1 MILQGIG
8 PIRPDQQTIDL
19 AFELMTKAHLR
30 KVYLVALLLT
40 LQLFSSDAKQI
51 AKTADQPNI
60 LFCFADDWGRYASI
74 FAEIEKSPS
83 LNQIVKTPNI
93 DRVAREG
100 VLFRNAFVNA
110 PSCTPSRSS
119 LLSGRYFF
127 NTGRGAI
134 LREARWDTAIP
145 SFPLLLRDAGYH
157 IGETYKVWSPGS
169 PVDAPFGAGKYEY
182 EKAGKLPNDF
192 SENVTDMIAKGSSL
206 AEAREKIF
214 AQVRG
219 NFDDFLA
226 DRKAGQPFLYF
237 FGATTTHR
245 RWIKGSG
252 KALWGINPDSLK
264 GKLPAFLPD
273 VPEIREDVADYLGEV
288 QAWDAYVGLLLKR
301 LEETG
306 ELEKTLIV
314 VSGDHGMPG
323 VTNGKCNL
331 YDFGTG
337 VALAV
342 RVPGVK
348 GGRIV
353 DDLVSLP
360 DLAPTFLEA
369 AGIKPPD
376 KLNSRS
382 LWNLLQSGKSGQ
394 VEANRNWVISGRE
407 RHVHTARANFESYP
421 QRALRTPEFLYI
433 RNFAPDRWPM
443 GDPKGVTPTS
453 APSGQQLEE
462 DTYAGFADMD
472 ASPTKAWL
480 VAHRN
485 YKKWPKWRR
494 YYDYAFAKRPAEEL
508 FDLRKDP
515 QQMKNLAADPA
526 YAKQKAKLSAQL
538 MTTLKEA
545 GDPRVGND
553 PQGFE
558 RMLFVDD
565 PKAPQTSQALRL
577 STPEA
582 QGVDSEQLALAIET
596 ARQSINGI
604 HSLLVIR
611 NGALVAEAYFHPY
624 DGKTPHDVAS
634 VTKSVTTTL
643 AGIAIAQGK
652 IKSAKDPMLNYF
664 PGVNVANRDQRKAN
678 VRLDHLM
685 TMSSG
690 LDCKAA
696 RGEPTLWEM
705 LAAPNDVRHMLD
717 LPMVAEPGANFVYC
731 SGGMHLLS
739 AVIAKATGISTEAFA
754 RRALFQPLAIQNFI
768 WPADHQGVAHGFGNL
783 HLLPRDMAKLGLL
796 ALNRGNWQ
804 GKQIIPESWVEQA
817 TKSQKTTG
825 NARDYGFGWWI
836 PKPGGP
842 IAFEASGR
850 GGQQISVLPD
860 LNAVIVLTGGGFSTG
875 DVMKLVLPAIKPN
888 TTLPANPSG
897 VAKLKAA
904 IAEAAKAPA
913 TKPAVPLP
921 ELAKA
926 ISGKT
931 FELGTNWIGLKTLS
945 LTFTTNQTATA
956 RLTFVA
962 SPKQYQFGRSAK
974 IQGITTLSE
983 TRAIGLNGV
992 PIVSG
997 DGPMALPVAVSGYW
1011 IDGQTFFLE
1020 YDEIANTNCYR
1031 LRLKFSGGTVSV
1043 QAKERTGLFDENFAG
1058 KVVLNQPPHSH

>member
-1 MILQGIG
+1 
-8 PIRPDQQTIDL
+8 
-19 AFELMTKAHLR
+19 MTKKNLR
-30 KVYLVALLLT
+30 IVVCGKAIFVALLT
-40 LQLFSSDAKQI
+40 LQLFSSDAKH
-51 AKTADQPNI
+51 AVKAADKPNI

-74 FAEIEKSPS
+74 FAEIEKYPS
-83 LNQIVKTPNI
+83 LNQVVKTPNV

-169 PVDAPFGAGKYEY
+169 PDDAPFGAGKYAY
-182 EKAGKLPNDF
+182 EKAGKMPNDF
-192 SENVTDMIAKGSSL
+192 SENATEMIAKGATL
-206 AEAREKIF
+206 TEAREKIL

-219 NFDDFLA
+219 NFDAFLA

-252 KALWGINPDSLK
+252 KALWEIEPDSLK

-337 VALAV
+337 VALTV

-348 GGRIV
+348 GGRVV

-360 DLAPTFLEA
+360 DLTPTFLEA
-369 AGIKPPD
+369 AGVRLPD

-382 LWNLLQSGKSGQ
+382 LWSLLQSGKSGQ
-394 VEANRNWVISGRE
+394 VDASRNWVISGRE

-421 QRALRTPEFLYI
+421 QRALRTPEFLYV

-443 GDPKGVTPTS
+443 GDPKNVTATS

-485 YKKWPKWRR
+485 DSKWRR
-494 YYDYAFAKRPAEEL
+494 HYDYAFAKRPAEEL
-508 FDLRKDP
+508 FDLSKDP
-515 QQMKNLAADPA
+515 QQMKNVAADPA
-526 YAKQKAKLSAQL
+526 YAKQKTKLAAQL
-538 MTTLKEA
+538 MTTLKDA
-545 GDPRVGND
+545 GDPRITD
-553 PQGFE
+553 PQAFE

-565 PKAPQTSQALRL
+565 PKAPQISQALQP

-596 ARQSINGI
+596 ARKNINGI
-604 HSLLVIR
+604 HSMLVVR
-611 NGALVAEAYFHPY
+611 NGALVTEAYFHPY
-624 DGKTPHDVAS
+624 DGKSPHDIAS

-643 AGIAIAQGK
+643 AGIAMAQGK
-652 IKSAKDPMLNYF
+652 IKSVKDPMLNYF
-664 PGVNVANRDQRKAN
+664 PGANVANNDDRKARVLLN
-678 VRLDHLM
+678 HLM

-705 LAAPNDVRHMLD
+705 LAAPNDVQHMLD
-717 LPMVAEPGANFVYC
+717 LTMVAEPGANFVYC

-739 AVIAKATGISTEAFA
+739 AVVSKATGMTTETFA
-754 RRALFQPLAIQNFI
+754 RRVLFQPLGIQNFI
-768 WPADHQGVAHGFGNL
+768 WPADHQGIAHGFGNL

-804 GKQIIPESWVEQA
+804 GKQLIPETWIEES
-817 TKSQKTTG
+817 TKSQKATG
-825 NARDYGFGWWI
+825 NARDYGYGWWI
-836 PKPGGP
+836 PKPGGQ
-842 IAFEASGR
+842 IGFEASGR

-860 LNAVIVLTGGGFSTG
+860 LNTVIVLTGGGYSTG
-875 DVMKLVLPAIKPN
+875 DVMKLILPAIKSN
-888 TTLPANPSG
+888 SALPANPAG

-913 TKPAVPLP
+913 ANPAAKLP
-921 ELAKA
+921 ELAKT

-931 FELGTNWIGLKTLS
+931 FELDANWIGLKKLS
-945 LTFTTNQTATA
+945 LTFAGEQTATA
-956 RLTFVA
+956 HLTFVA

-974 IQGITTLSE
+974 IQGSAHLNE
-983 TRAIGLNGV
+983 TRVVSLNGV
-992 PIVSG
+992 PAISG
-997 DGPMALPVAVSGYW
+997 DGPMALPVAVSGHW
-1011 IDGQTFFLE
+1011 EDDQTFFLE

-1031 LRLKFSGGTVSV
+1031 LRLKFSGNTVSV
-1043 QAKERTGLFDENFAG
+1043 QAKERTGLFDETFAG
-1058 KVVLNQPPHSH
+1058 KAVPNH